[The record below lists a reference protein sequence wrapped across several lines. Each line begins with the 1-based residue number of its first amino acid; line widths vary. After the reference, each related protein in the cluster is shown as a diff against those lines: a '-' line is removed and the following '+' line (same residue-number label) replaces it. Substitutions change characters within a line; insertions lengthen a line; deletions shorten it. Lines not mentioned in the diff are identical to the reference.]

1 MTTMEAVEVAG
12 LMRRMN
18 WHAGKARLLEIED
31 ARRGESLSEI
41 HVRFTTWYGPG
52 IVGGSDPE

>member
-1 MTTMEAVEVAG
+1 MAPVQTVEVTRLVRG
-12 LMRRMN
+12 VHR
-18 WHAGKARLLEIED
+18 HPGKARLLEIED